1 MELQGVA
8 TVTFCTPPFRT
19 LAQRRREALGLPD
32 LRLVFLPHP
41 MMTRT
46 ATEIEQIASE
56 VVDEVARSLGA
67 RVDEERPA

>member
-1 MELQGVA
+1 VA

-46 ATEIEQIASE
+46 AEEIERIALE
-56 VVDEVARSLGA
+56 VVDEVAAHLAQGP
-67 RVDEERPA
+67 VKEK

>member
-1 MELQGVA
+1 MELEGVA

-46 ATEIEQIASE
+46 PEEIEQIAGE

-67 RVDEERPA
+67 RADEERPA

>member
-1 MELQGVA
+1 MEIECVA

-46 ATEIEQIASE
+46 PEEIEQIAGD
-56 VVDEVARSLGA
+56 VVDEVARSLGV
-67 RVDEERPA
+67 RSGEERPT